1 MLYVLCMCIYIY
13 MQNSCMYI
21 YITEIGF
28 WGRFLLKYIGTS
40 MITVLIT
47 ANDVPLDFIAGELL
61 KPQRENTLKNQF
73 VGMKPRDIWF

>member
-1 MLYVLCMCIYIY
+1 MYVYIY

>member
-1 MLYVLCMCIYIY
+1 

-47 ANDVPLDFIAGELL
+47 ANDVPLEFMSGWRMDA
-61 KPQRENTLKNQF
+61 KPIYPALQYPITSHSKYGWKSGTSSCF
-73 VGMKPRDIWF
+73 A

>member
-1 MLYVLCMCIYIY
+1 MCIYI
-13 MQNSCMYI
+13 CKIVVCIYI

>member
-1 MLYVLCMCIYIY
+1 M
-13 MQNSCMYI
+13 
-21 YITEIGF
+21 
-28 WGRFLLKYIGTS
+28 KYIGTS